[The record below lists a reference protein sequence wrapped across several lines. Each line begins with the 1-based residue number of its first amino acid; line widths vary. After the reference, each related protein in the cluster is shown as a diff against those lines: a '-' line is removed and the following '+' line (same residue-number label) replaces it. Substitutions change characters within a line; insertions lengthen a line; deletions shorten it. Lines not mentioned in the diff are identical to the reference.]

1 MSKIKLSI
9 ILVHYDQEEIIL
21 RSIAEIISQKI
32 ESKCEL
38 IVVDNDENSSLKK
51 RIPKNVLYIKSPRN
65 LGYGGGNNLGASY
78 AKGKYLLILNPDV
91 SLHKSSIDRLVE
103 FLDKNK
109 KVAAVSPILM
119 NEKYTGTKELT
130 PIRAIFSHSFI
141 NKVFPNNFIVRD
153 YKSTNFDKIVPY
165 QVETL
170 PGSVFMIRRRV
181 FLEVGKF
188 DERIFLYYEESDIG
202 KKIKEANYLMYV
214 LPNAKAKHKQTRK
227 ENKKLLIENIK
238 SRQYYI
244 KKHYGYF
251 WMFIVEVFCR
261 FSKWHFLLLIIL
273 ILLLSLRISRFSN

>member
-21 RSIAEIISQKI
+21 RSIAEIISQRI
-32 ESKCEL
+32 ESKFEL
-38 IVVDNDENSSLKK
+38 IVVDNDENSSLRE
-51 RIPKNVLYIKSPRN
+51 RIPQNVLYIKSLRN

-78 AKGKYLLILNPDV
+78 GKGEYLLILNPDV
-91 SLHKSSIDRLVE
+91 SLHKLAIDRLVK

-109 KVAAVSPILM
+109 KVAAVSPILI

-141 NKVFPNNFIVRD
+141 NKIFPNNFIVRD
-153 YKSTNFDKIVPY
+153 YKFTNFDKAVPY

-170 PGSVFMIRRRV
+170 PGSVFVIRKKV

-188 DERIFLYYEESDIG
+188 DENIFLYYEESDIG
-202 KKIKEANYLMYV
+202 KRIKEANYLMYV
-214 LPNAKAKHKQTRK
+214 LPDAKAEHNQTRE

-251 WMFIVEVFCR
+251 WTFVVEVFCR

-273 ILLLSLRISRFSN
+273 ILLFSLGIFGFLD